1 MAQKMFV
8 AGASSVIGLP
18 LCKMLLAAGHEAYGT
33 TRSPAK
39 AEMLA
44 TLGIKPVI
52 ADAFDADGLLKTV
65 GDIHPDVIFHEL
77 TDLPDGL
84 DAADWE
90 NECDKMK

>member
-1 MAQKMFV
+1 M
-8 AGASSVIGLP
+8 
-18 LCKMLLAAGHEAYGT
+18 LAA
-33 TRSPAK
+33 
-39 AEMLA
+39 
-44 TLGIKPVI
+44 LGIKPVI

-84 DAADWE
+84 DAADLE